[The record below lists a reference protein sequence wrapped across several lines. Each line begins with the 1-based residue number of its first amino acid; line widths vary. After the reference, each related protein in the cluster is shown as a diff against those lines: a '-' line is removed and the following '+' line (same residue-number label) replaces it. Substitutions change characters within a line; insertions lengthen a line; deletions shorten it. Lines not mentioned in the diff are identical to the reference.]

1 MGEPALKPPL
11 PMIDGVSPSSK
22 WLPVGHWKTL
32 FDFLQAQFPEV
43 EPATW
48 LSRMAKGQ
56 VVDETGRCL
65 DAKSPYCAGSCIFY
79 YRELEAEPHIPFP
92 ETVLFQ
98 DEHLLVADKPHFL
111 PVVPAGRFLQ
121 ETLLVRLK
129 KKLNL
134 ESLVP
139 LHRIDR
145 ETAGLVLFSINPAT
159 RTQYTM
165 LFQNRNIEKVYQALA
180 GVHPELQFPLTRHSR
195 IVTGEPFFRMQEVDG
210 PPNTETWM
218 DQLEQ
223 QNNLALYELQPRTGK
238 KHQLRLHLAG
248 LGIPIH
254 NDSLYPEIIP
264 MAEDDFSKPL
274 KLLAKSLAFRDPVTG
289 QERFFES
296 TQELRPPQIHSPKF
310 TPDLHFDGDS

>member
-11 PMIDGVSPSSK
+11 PMVDGVSPSSK

-32 FDFLQAQFPEV
+32 FDFLQDQFPEV

-56 VVDETGRCL
+56 VVDETGHCL
-65 DAKSPYCAGSCIFY
+65 DAKSPYRAGACIFY
-79 YRELEAEPHIPFP
+79 YRELEAEPCIPFA
-92 ETVLFQ
+92 ESVVFQ

-165 LFQNRNIEKVYQALA
+165 LFQNRNIEKVYHALA
-180 GVHPELQFPLTRHSR
+180 AVHPEFRFPLIRHSR
-195 IVTGEPFFRMQEVDG
+195 IVTGELFFRMQEVDG
-210 PPNTETWM
+210 PPNAETWI
-218 DQLEQ
+218 DQLEAR
-223 QNNLALYELQPRTGK
+223 NNLALYELQPQTGK
-238 KHQLRLHLAG
+238 KHQLRIHLSS
-248 LGIPIH
+248 LGIPIE
-254 NDSLYPEIIP
+254 NDSLYPTLKDV
-264 MAEDDFSKPL
+264 AEDDFSKPL
-274 KLLAKSLAFRDPVTG
+274 KLLAKSVAFRDPITR
-289 QERFFES
+289 QEQLFES
-296 TQELRPPQIHSPKF
+296 TQRLVFSQEACM
-310 TPDLHFDGDS
+310 

>member
-159 RTQYTM
+159 RTGYTM
-165 LFQNRNIEKVYQALA
+165 LFQNRNIEKVYHALA
-180 GVHPELQFPLTRHSR
+180 PVHPELRFPLIRHSR

-210 PPNTETWM
+210 PPNTETWI
-218 DQLEQ
+218 DQLEW
-223 QNNLALYELQPRTGK
+223 QNNLALYELRPRTGK
-238 KHQLRLHLAG
+238 KHQLRLHLTG
-248 LGIPIH
+248 LGIPIQ

-274 KLLAKSLAFRDPVTG
+274 KLLAKSLAFCDPITR

-296 TQELRPPQIHSPKF
+296 TYLLR
-310 TPDLHFDGDS
+310 

>member
-1 MGEPALKPPL
+1 MGGPALKPPL

-32 FDFLQAQFPEV
+32 FDFLQDQFPEV

-56 VVDETGRCL
+56 VADETGRCL
-65 DAKSPYCAGSCIFY
+65 DAKSPYRAGACIFY
-79 YRELEAEPHIPFP
+79 YRELESEPCIPLAES
-92 ETVLFQ
+92 VVFQ

-159 RTQYTM
+159 RNQYTR
-165 LFQNRNIEKVYQALA
+165 LFQNRTIEKVYHALA
-180 GVHPELQFPLTRHSR
+180 PQPSHLSFPLVRQSR
-195 IVTGEPFFRMQEVDG
+195 IVPGEPFFRMQEIDG
-210 PPNTETWM
+210 LPNAETWI
-218 DQLEQ
+218 DHLETR
-223 QNNLALYELQPRTGK
+223 NNLALYELRPRTGK
-238 KHQLRLHLAG
+238 KHQLRVHLSN
-248 LGIPIH
+248 LGIPIE
-254 NDSLYPEIIP
+254 NDSLYPNVNDDG
-264 MAEDDFSKPL
+264 EDDFSKPL
-274 KLLAKSLAFRDPVTG
+274 KLLAKSVAFRDPITG

-296 TQELRPPQIHSPKF
+296 TQTLSF
-310 TPDLHFDGDS
+310 SA

>member
-1 MGEPALKPPL
+1 MV
-11 PMIDGVSPSSK
+11 DGVSPSSK

-32 FDFLQAQFPEV
+32 FDFLQDQFPEV

-65 DAKSPYCAGSCIFY
+65 DAKSPYSAGSCIFY
-79 YRELEAEPHIPFP
+79 YRELETEPHIPFP

-159 RTQYTM
+159 RTEYTM
-165 LFQNRNIEKVYQALA
+165 LFQNRNIEKVYHALA
-180 GVHPELQFPLTRHSR
+180 ALHPELRFPLIRHSR

-210 PPNTETWM
+210 PPNTETWI
-218 DQLEQ
+218 DQLERR
-223 QNNLALYELQPRTGK
+223 NNLALYELGPRTGK
-238 KHQLRLHLAG
+238 KHQLRLHLTG
-248 LGIPIH
+248 LGIPIQ

-274 KLLAKSLAFRDPVTG
+274 KLLAKSLAFRDPITR

-296 TQELRPPQIHSPKF
+296 THILRS
-310 TPDLHFDGDS
+310 S